1 MQARWAP
8 AGVCTEVAAAQGL
21 TARGVPRAVCTEVA
35 VEEALADPARP
46 VPVAVFRE
54 VILAPVASQLPL
66 LVLLDISQEPRQLI
80 RHYTAAN
87 SHRPLVWGACPRV
100 SWAIRSRRE

>member
-1 MQARWAP
+1 MQAVARLGVASIRWDMAR
-8 AGVCTEVAAAQGL
+8 
-21 TARGVPRAVCTEVA
+21 RGVVLPVVRLGMASTRW
-35 VEEALADPARP
+35 DMARP
-46 VPVAVFRE
+46 GLVVRATVCRE

-87 SHRPLVWGACPRV
+87 SRRPLVWGACPRV
-100 SWAIRSRRE
+100 S